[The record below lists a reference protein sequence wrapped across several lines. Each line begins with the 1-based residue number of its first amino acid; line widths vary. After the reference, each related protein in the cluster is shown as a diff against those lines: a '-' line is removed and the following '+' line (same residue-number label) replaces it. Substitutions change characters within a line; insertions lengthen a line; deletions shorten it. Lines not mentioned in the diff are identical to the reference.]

1 VCSHYEQ
8 SFKILDEMYLSCSS
22 LVCPLETYPKITD
35 VLRELKALGFQA
47 FDLAAFEGWQN
58 VDPSRLAGG
67 GDAWSRAFVD
77 AVAAAGMHVSSFN
90 CGFSKPLND
99 PDPAAFA
106 QCRREYLAL
115 LDLAEAVRCANLTV
129 QPGNPIAGQAHS
141 RTLYYAQ
148 GFGSGQAWD
157 RSFDALLAHL
167 SELAALAQGRG
178 VTLGVEA
185 HYGSLL
191 EKPEDAQRM
200 AQALWPEVGLTYDP
214 SHLVM
219 QGIPL
224 PEAEALL
231 AYTVHVHVRNAS
243 LHKMQETMADG
254 IVDWAWLVGALR
266 AHGYRGALAIE
277 YFGGFDAGFENTRV
291 LRDRLLALG
300 VQLVP
305 SQ

>member
-1 VCSHYEQ
+1 
-8 SFKILDEMYLSCSS
+8 MYLSCSS
-22 LVCPLETYPKITD
+22 LVCPLETYPQITD

-106 QCRREYLAL
+106 QCRQEYLAL

-129 QPGNPIAGQAHS
+129 QPGNPIAGQA
-141 RTLYYAQ
+141 R
-148 GFGSGQAWD
+148 D
-157 RSFDALLAHL
+157 RSFDTLLAHL

-200 AQALWPEVGLTYDP
+200 AQALWPGAGLTYDP

-243 LHKMQETMADG
+243 LHNMQETMADG
-254 IVDWAWLVGALR
+254 VIDWAWLVGALR

-277 YFGGFDAGFENTRV
+277 YFGGFDAGFENTRA

-300 VQLVP
+300 VQSGHNWWGGL
-305 SQ
+305 